1 MVIMPGAPA
10 FHRVP
15 GFAHL
20 QSSSYSFISFHN
32 NPNNIVNNKVP
43 SSSSRIA
50 EATPSSLRSRSSSR
64 LLFESESCPPLAS
77 VPSDSIAWS
86 PIFASPLIF
95 FLPSLSPSPV
105 PQSSATAAP
114 GSQFS
119 HRCDAPEDA
128 QDDSQNDSP
137 EAAPANPL

>member
-1 MVIMPGAPA
+1 MFPPHPLAKQKQLPPPL
-10 FHRVP
+10 R
-15 GFAHL
+15 
-20 QSSSYSFISFHN
+20 
-32 NPNNIVNNKVP
+32 
-43 SSSSRIA
+43 SRSNSRLLFVA
-50 EATPSSLRSRSSSR
+50 EAAPSSLRSRSSSR